1 MTRLARSL
9 PVASL
14 STATYIVHVQIILR
28 ARQNHLVDK
37 FRTDNMTLTSNLLNL
52 CYEAWANYVNI
63 YVDKSLSDGQRLDE
77 GKEEVGWSKLSEL
90 IENPEWKRECLKR
103 DERFEMYFT
112 VAVRVSPMCP
122 LVFHR
127 PVPQNRAILA
137 IQKAREQLQSDD
149 VSPQA
154 AQSLINESKDVL
166 APMLDA
172 KVLFH
177 TTYLISAN
185 LLSLH

>member
-1 MTRLARSL
+1 MTKLAQSP

-14 STATYIVHVQIILR
+14 STATYIVQIILR

-52 CYEAWANYVNI
+52 CYEAWVDYVNI
-63 YVDKSLSDGQRLDE
+63 YVDKSLSDGQRLGE

-112 VAVRVSPMCP
+112 SAVRVSPMCP
-122 LVFHR
+122 LIFHK
-127 PVPQNRAILA
+127 PAPQNRTILA
-137 IQKAREQLQSDD
+137 IQKAREQLQSGD

-154 AQSLINESKDVL
+154 AQNLISESKDVL

-172 KVLFH
+172 KVWFH
-177 TTYLISAN
+177 TTCLISAN
-185 LLSLH
+185 LLSPHW